1 MHTVDTATRIA
12 DMHPTRGMKV
22 SLDSDGDIHVYIIQD
37 GYPIGEAADVGDVD
51 ARIASIE
58 FCVSGGRSR
67 RTMEVLRQLPEA
79 MRLDELE
86 RPID

>member
-12 DMHPTRGMKV
+12 DMHPTRGLKV
-22 SLDSDGDIHVYIIQD
+22 MLDSDGDIHIYITQD
-37 GYPIGEAADVGDVD
+37 GFPVEGMDTGDVN

-58 FCVSGGRSR
+58 FCTSGGRSR
-67 RTMEVLRQLPEA
+67 HTMEVLRQLPDA
-79 MRLDELE
+79 MRLDQLE